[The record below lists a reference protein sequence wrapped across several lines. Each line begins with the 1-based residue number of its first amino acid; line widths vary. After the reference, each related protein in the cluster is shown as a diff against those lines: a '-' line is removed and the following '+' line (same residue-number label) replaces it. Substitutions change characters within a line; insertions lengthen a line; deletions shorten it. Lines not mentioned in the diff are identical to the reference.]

1 VRPLQILAAKGK
13 VENFIFPFYIHHKME
28 SKIQRCLAKADEYIG
43 IPYSGW
49 NPNVSCFGDH
59 GPFWSFNGP
68 APSFDRVKREL
79 LNCVGL
85 INVIRRDLGL
95 EIPGAADQTYYA
107 GGTYEW
113 YMYLDRKKKLHSFDP
128 KKTYPK
134 GTLLLRCYR
143 DEEDDGH
150 LAIIRDKQKVVHSIR
165 AGGVKHDI
173 VWPNYYEYACA
184 PEDWLQ

>member
-1 VRPLQILAAKGK
+1 
-13 VENFIFPFYIHHKME
+13 ME
-28 SKIQRCLAKADEYIG
+28 ARIQRCLAKADEYIG

-49 NPNVSCFGDH
+49 NPDVSCYGDH

-85 INVIRRDLGL
+85 INIIRRDFGL
-95 EIPGAADQTYYA
+95 EIPGAAEQTYYA

-113 YMYLDRKKKLHSFDP
+113 YTYLDRKRKLKPFDP
-128 KKTYPK
+128 TKQYPK
-134 GTLLLRCYR
+134 GTLLLRCFR
-143 DEEDDGH
+143 DQDDDGH
-150 LAIIRDKQKVVHSIR
+150 LAILRDKQKVVHSIR
-165 AGGVKHDI
+165 AGGVTHGGI
-173 VWPNYYEYACA
+173 WPDYYEFVCA